1 MREIGILMTAAMV
14 IATREDRKSM
24 TRRLSGLEKINENPD
39 AWVPIGWVLEKSST
53 DKSSRGRRGD
63 YMFGDR
69 AMTETQFPIE
79 TEYGRPRYR
88 VGDRLWVRETF
99 LQERSGCTYPSGE
112 WVDHWVVRGKVEY
125 VADGAT
131 PRHLPNGNWM
141 GKRPSIFMPRWAS
154 RIMLEVTAVRVER
167 LQDISPED
175 AWEEGVECTSWAEW
189 DWDDDGYR
197 TTMTRRH
204 EYAKEQFEE
213 LWDSINAKKHPW
225 SSNPWVW
232 VYEFKVVNP

>member
-1 MREIGILMTAAMV
+1 MREIGILMSAPMV
-14 IATREDRKSM
+14 IATRDGRKSH

-63 YMFGDR
+63 LMFGDR
-69 AMTETQFPIE
+69 AMTETQFPNE

-88 VGDRLWVRETF
+88 VGDHLWVREIF
-99 LQERSGCTYPSGE
+99 LQELSGFMAESGE
-112 WVDHWVVRGKVEY
+112 YVSSWQKFGKVEY

-131 PRHLPNGNWM
+131 PHRLPNGNWM

-154 RIMLEVTAVRVER
+154 RITLEVTAVRVER
-167 LQDISPED
+167 LTSISVD
-175 AWEEGVECTSWAEW
+175 DCVREGIEVGWFAERP
-189 DWDDDGYR
+189 DDVALARFRG
-197 TTMTRRH
+197 
-204 EYAKEQFEE
+204 

-232 VYEFKVVNP
+232 VYEFKVVKQ